1 MSAGLIL
8 EFSIMVYLINAAE
21 VKKCSMDSEM
31 ACNTLLGVN
40 GIRKIWHEKK
50 MRGRRVTE
58 DMAKPLVE
66 AAHNSSSPA

>member
-1 MSAGLIL
+1 
-8 EFSIMVYLINAAE
+8 MVYLINVAE

-58 DMAKPLVE
+58 DRAKPLVE